1 MRTVKAAPSAAS
13 LIESMRDLGYSLET
27 ALADVIDNSITAK
40 ASQIDIFADTSSPDV
55 TICVL
60 DNGEGLSEE
69 ELFEAMR
76 PGSQSPAAHREA
88 SDLGRFGLGL
98 KTASF
103 SQCRRLTFVSRKGG
117 ETSAAVWDLDRVRD
131 TDDWL
136 IEVPESYVDI
146 PLIDRLGEQGS
157 LVVWQKMDRL
167 TERRD
172 AKGPSADN
180 SHVVQQVDAA
190 REHLEL
196 VFHRF
201 LAGEPGLKKTRI
213 SLNNRPLEP
222 FDPFHASH
230 PATKAG
236 PVEKVQVAGEIVTVQ
251 TFTLPHHSNVD
262 SAEWERYAG
271 RGGYLRNQGFYV
283 YRARRLII
291 HGTWFGLTR
300 QAELTKLARV
310 RIDMPNGLDEK
321 WKIDVRKASAQP
333 PKQVRARLREIID
346 PICATSKRVYTRRG
360 TVLITSDQVPLWQ
373 RVQERGEIKYRLN
386 PEHPVVA
393 ELAGQL
399 PDDARAAL
407 LRVLELASA
416 ALPLDALLSDLSG
429 EPDKVGNCDVSDQSL
444 THAVSTTAAHFREMG
459 LDDEDIRDALRFA
472 EPFRSNWDRAE
483 EDPERHHRR
492 GQRCLRATITWRTS
506 SELSWRGTPV
516 RPPRT
521 SASWS
526 AVSAPSPASRCRTRR
541 RRSWRGSSKSG
552 TASP

>member
-1 MRTVKAAPSAAS
+1 
-13 LIESMRDLGYSLET
+13 MRDLGYSLET
-27 ALADVIDNSITAK
+27 ALADVIDNSITAR
-40 ASQIDIFADTSSPDV
+40 ASQIEIFANTSSADV
-55 TICVL
+55 TICIL
-60 DNGEGLSEE
+60 DNGEGLAEE
-69 ELFEAMR
+69 QLYEAMR
-76 PGSQSPAAHREA
+76 PGSQSPTEQRGA

-103 SQCRRLTFVSRKGG
+103 SQCRRLTFVSRRDG
-117 ETSAAVWDLDRVRD
+117 ETCAAIWDLDQVRD
-131 TDDWL
+131 ADDWL
-136 IEVPESYVDI
+136 LEVPDTLDDV
-146 PLIDRLGEQGS
+146 PLIDRLGPQGS
-157 LVVWQKMDRL
+157 LIVWQKMDRL

-172 AKGPSADN
+172 AKGQSADN

-201 LAGEPGLKKTRI
+201 LSGEHGLKKIRI

-321 WKIDVRKASAQP
+321 WKIDVKKASAQP
-333 PKQVRARLREIID
+333 PKQVKERLREIID
-346 PICATSKRVYTRRG
+346 PICATSKRVYTKRG
-360 TVLITSDQVPLWQ
+360 AVLITSDQVPLWL

-399 PDDARAAL
+399 PEDSRAAL

-429 EPDKVGNCDVSDQSL
+429 EPDKVGSCDVSDPSL
-444 THAVSTTAAHFREMG
+444 THAVTTTVEHFREVG
-459 LDDEDIRDALRFA
+459 LNNEDIRDALRFA
-472 EPFRSNWDRAE
+472 EPFRSNWNRVETLLNAIMGECD
-483 EDPERHHRR
+483 D
-492 GQRCLRATITWRTS
+492 
-506 SELSWRGTPV
+506 V
-516 RPPRT
+516 
-521 SASWS
+521 
-526 AVSAPSPASRCRTRR
+526 
-541 RRSWRGSSKSG
+541 
-552 TASP
+552 